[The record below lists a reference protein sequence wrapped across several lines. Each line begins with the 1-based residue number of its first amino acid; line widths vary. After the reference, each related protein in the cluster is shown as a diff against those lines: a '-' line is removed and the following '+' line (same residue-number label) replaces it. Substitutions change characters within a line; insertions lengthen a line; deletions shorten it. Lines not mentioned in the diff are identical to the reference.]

1 MMIVIVEKQE
11 VYLFSHMAML
21 EEVHY
26 GGVAPAASHQST
38 AVKVH
43 MDERIL
49 HSSNLDTMTKL
60 VLLNAG
66 MLVFLPF
73 PV

>member
-1 MMIVIVEKQE
+1 MIVIVEKQE

-26 GGVAPAASHQST
+26 GGVGPAASHQST

-49 HSSNLDTMTKL
+49 
-60 VLLNAG
+60 LLT
-66 MLVFLPF
+66 
-73 PV
+73 